1 VGPGVLL
8 SVQSNPLDGVLRHL
22 SPLNCFSK
30 KFFQDGQLPLDAA
43 SLTPSSSRMFLE
55 WDDKAGGKRG
65 DPIVHAFVIPHDD
78 LRLGEIAS

>member
-1 VGPGVLL
+1 
-8 SVQSNPLDGVLRHL
+8 
-22 SPLNCFSK
+22 
-30 KFFQDGQLPLDAA
+30 
-43 SLTPSSSRMFLE
+43 MFLE